1 VSSVAIA
8 ATGAPGSLV
17 GTSPSEDA
25 CTTSSSKPRP
35 PEHLRAGVRVSAA
48 SIVWTVASG
57 VAAVALGLGAKSL
70 VLVAF
75 GLTGL
80 LDAAASATLVAHFR
94 HALRHEAFSDRHERR
109 ALRAVTAGLVVIGA
123 FTAVES
129 TRRLMDREPTHA
141 VPAGVALAAMSVGA
155 LAVLS
160 VRKRRIASRIPSR
173 ALLADGWL
181 SATGCLLG
189 VVTVTGT
196 GLASAFQW
204 WWADPVAA
212 LAVACVAVAIAVVM
226 VRGSDRPRAAPLD
239 TIG

>member
-1 VSSVAIA
+1 MHDLELETMA
-8 ATGAPGSLV
+8 
-17 GTSPSEDA
+17 
-25 CTTSSSKPRP
+25 
-35 PEHLRAGVRVSAA
+35 PEHLRAGVRVSTA
-48 SIVWTVASG
+48 SIVWTVAAS
-57 VAAVALGLGAKSL
+57 VASVALGLGAKSL

-94 HALRHEAFSDRHERR
+94 HALRHEAFSERHERR
-109 ALRAVTAGLVVIGA
+109 ALRLVTVGLVVIGA

-129 TRRLMDREPTHA
+129 ARRLMNREPSHA
-141 VPAGVALAAMSVGA
+141 VPAGVALAALSVAVLG
-155 LAVLS
+155 VLS

-181 SATGCLLG
+181 SATGCLLA
-189 VVTVTGT
+189 VVTVAGT

-204 WWADPVAA
+204 WWADPLAA

-226 VRGSDRPRAAPLD
+226 ARGSDRGATAGPVD
-239 TIG
+239 GVG